1 MVEGLPAFL
10 AASTY
15 GLALLATM
23 AVVFALATIVTY
35 VAVTGLAMRGL
46 ERVSLGPLER
56 YGEVLSGLVV
66 AAVGVFALVTA

>member
-1 MVEGLPAFL
+1 
-10 AASTY
+10 
-15 GLALLATM
+15 M

-46 ERVSLGPLER
+46 ERVSLGPFER
-56 YGEVLSGLVV
+56 YGEVLSGVLV